1 MKRTAEITLG
11 VIALALQLLVIILLV
26 SFMVF
31 FSFQFPE
38 MMSEKFVP
46 WYAWFVVAVHATG
59 FILGVIALVLLKSKP
74 KTAGIVLIATSIVM
88 LLLTLGGTLIQSAL
102 FIIAGIMCLARTPVG
117 TLKGASL

>member
-26 SFMVF
+26 SLMVF
-31 FSFQFPE
+31 FSSQFPE

-46 WYAWFVVAVHATG
+46 WYAWFVVAVHAAG

-88 LLLTLGGTLIQSAL
+88 LLLTLGATLIQSAL
-102 FIIAGIMCLARTPVG
+102 FIIAGIMCLARKPVG
-117 TLKGASL
+117 TLKGVSL